1 MKYAILLLLSLIAL
15 GCSPVPYPLKT
26 SFSDQKTPAGPD
38 YSSFDFWAAHPD
50 KKDAADSIPLKSG
63 LRNEQ
68 AEARADVFFIYPTIF
83 TAKPTGSYDW
93 NADVRDVKLNHSI
106 QLSTI
111 LNQASIFNG
120 TAKVYAP
127 YYRQAHYHA
136 FMTTDR
142 ETARKAFEVAYT
154 DVRNAFIY
162 YLEHFNGGR
171 PIIIASH
178 SQGSLHAEALLK
190 EFFDGKPLQQKLV
203 GAYLI
208 GRAVPKNSFTSI
220 APSSRPDQVGAWSSW
235 CTFSKDYYP
244 KNYDT
249 WYKGALTVNP
259 LTWNTASDYAP
270 KEKNSGGVAFK
281 FTFAPQLADA
291 QSKDGILWINK
302 PYVRGRFWVG
312 TKNWHRADMNL
323 FWMNIRENAALR
335 TEAYFKQQTASTK

>member
-1 MKYAILLLLSLIAL
+1 MKYFFPALLFLIAL

-26 SFSDQKTPAGPD
+26 SFSDQRTPAAPD
-38 YSSFDFWAAHPD
+38 YGSLDFWAAHPD

-63 LRNEQ
+63 LRNVQ
-68 AEARADVFFIYPTIF
+68 ADAGVDVFFIYPTIF

-93 NADVRDVKLNHSI
+93 NADVRDPELNKSI

-120 TAKVYAP
+120 AGKVYSP

-136 FMTTDR
+136 FMTADR
-142 ETARKAFEVAYT
+142 ETAKKAFEVAYT

-162 YLEHFNGGR
+162 YLEHFNAGR

-178 SQGSLHAEALLK
+178 SQGSLHAETLLK

-203 GAYLI
+203 GAYLV
-208 GRAVPKNSFTSI
+208 GRAVPKNAFTSI

-235 CTFSKDYYP
+235 CTFSAGYFP
-244 KNYDT
+244 KTYDT

-259 LTWNTASDYAP
+259 LTWNTTSEYAS

-291 QSKDGILWINK
+291 QAQDGILWINK
-302 PYVRGRFWVG
+302 PYVTGRFWVR

-335 TEAYFKQQTASTK
+335 SEAYFKQQTASTK